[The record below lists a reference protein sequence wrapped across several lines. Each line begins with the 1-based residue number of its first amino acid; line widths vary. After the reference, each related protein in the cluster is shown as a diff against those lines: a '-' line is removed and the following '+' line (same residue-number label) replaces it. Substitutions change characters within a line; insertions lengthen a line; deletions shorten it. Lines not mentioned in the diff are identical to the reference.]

1 MFMEIRSLHK
11 ADIKNALDLVWSVF
25 QEFEA
30 PDYSDQGISE
40 FEGFINVYSITKM
53 MDRNEIAFWGCYNN
67 VSLVGVIAAIGKR
80 HISLFFV
87 QKEYHKQ
94 GIGRQLFQAMIDT
107 CNNDDDI
114 KRFTVNS
121 SPYATEVYHRL
132 GFVDTDEEKTVNGI
146 RFTPMEYL
154 IV

>member
-1 MFMEIRSLHK
+1 MLMEIKNLNK
-11 ADIKNALDLVWSVF
+11 GDIKSALDLVWSVF

-30 PDYSDQGISE
+30 PDYSEQGVSE
-40 FEGFINVYSITKM
+40 FEGFISIYSISKM
-53 MDRNEIAFWGCYNN
+53 MDRNEMAFWGCYNN
-67 VSLVGVIAAIGKR
+67 AALVGVIAAIEKS

-87 QKEYHKQ
+87 QKEYHRQ
-94 GIGRQLFQAMIDT
+94 GIGRQLFQAMLDA
-107 CNNDDDI
+107 CKNDSNI
-114 KRFTVNS
+114 KRLTVNS

-132 GFVDTDEEKTVNGI
+132 GFVDTDKEKTINGI

>member
-1 MFMEIRSLHK
+1 MFMEIRSLSK
-11 ADIKNALDLVWSVF
+11 DDIKNALDLIWLVF

-30 PDYSDQGISE
+30 PDYSVQGVSE
-40 FEGFINVYSITKM
+40 FEGFISIYSITKM
-53 MDRNEIAFWGCYNN
+53 MGRNEIACWGCYYNAA
-67 VSLVGVIAAIGKR
+67 LVGVIAAIGKS

-87 QKEYHKQ
+87 QKEYHRQ
-94 GIGRQLFQAMIDT
+94 GIGRQLLQTMIDT
-107 CNNDDDI
+107 CKNDDNI

-121 SPYATEVYHRL
+121 SPYATEVYHRF

>member
-1 MFMEIRSLHK
+1 MLIEFKRLHNG
-11 ADIKNALDLVWSVF
+11 DIQNALNLVWSVF

-30 PDYSDQGISE
+30 PDYSEQGVRE
-40 FEGFINVYSITKM
+40 FEGFINIYSIIKM
-53 MDRNEIAFWGCYNN
+53 MDRKEIAFWGCYYNAA
-67 VSLVGVIAAIGKR
+67 LVGVIATIGKS

-87 QKEYHKQ
+87 QKEYHRQ
-94 GIGRQLFQAMIDT
+94 GIGRQLFQAMIDA
-107 CNNDDDI
+107 CKNDDSI

-132 GFVDTDEEKTVNGI
+132 GFVDTDKEKTVNGI

-154 IV
+154 KV

>member
-1 MFMEIRSLHK
+1 MLMEIRSLGK
-11 ADIKNALDLVWSVF
+11 GDIKNALDLVWLVF

-30 PDYSDQGISE
+30 PDYSVQGISE
-40 FEGFINVYSITKM
+40 FEGFLSIYSITKM

-67 VSLVGVIAAIGKR
+67 AALVGVIAVIGKT
-80 HISLFFV
+80 HISLFFML
-87 QKEYHKQ
+87 KEYHRQ
-94 GIGRQLFQAMIDT
+94 GIGRQLFQTMIDT
-107 CNNDDDI
+107 CNNDDNI